1 MKHISAFLTVRK
13 SEMERERPQPS
24 LFSSMPREK
33 GSAEWSAFNVVRD
46 DRADFYPV
54 VVPKQRWAPRY
65 PNPVPIKRY
74 PRHLV
79 LRIAR

>member
-1 MKHISAFLTVRK
+1 MKHISVFVAIRK
-13 SEMERERPQPS
+13 SQIEREKYQPS
-24 LFSSMPREK
+24 LFSLPYEK
-33 GSAEWSAFNVVRD
+33 GSAEWSAFNVVRG
-46 DRADFYPV
+46 DRVDSYPV
-54 VVPKQRWAPRY
+54 AVPKQRWAPRY

>member
-1 MKHISAFLTVRK
+1 MKHIGVFVAIRK
-13 SEMERERPQPS
+13 SQIEREKYQPS
-24 LFSSMPREK
+24 LFSAPREK
-33 GSAEWSAFNVVRD
+33 GSAEWSAFNAVRD
-46 DRADFYPV
+46 DRVDSYPV
-54 VVPKQRWAPRY
+54 AVPKQRWAPRY

>member
-1 MKHISAFLTVRK
+1 MKHIRVFVTIRK
-13 SEMERERPQPS
+13 SQIEGEKYQPS
-24 LFSSMPREK
+24 LFSVSRER
-33 GSAEWSAFNVVRD
+33 GSAEWSAFNVVRGD
-46 DRADFYPV
+46 KLDSYPV
-54 VVPKQRWAPRY
+54 AVPKQRWAPRY